1 MRALRARYDTV
12 VRDAIFV
19 LGVLG
24 FFAVAVLF
32 VRGCELV
39 VGLGSALEEHRER

>member
-1 MRALRARYDTV
+1 
-12 VRDAIFV
+12 VRDLVFV

-24 FFAVAVLF
+24 FFAAAVLF

-39 VGLGSALEEHRER
+39 VGPGSTLEEQRER

>member
-1 MRALRARYDTV
+1 
-12 VRDAIFV
+12 VRDVIFV

-32 VRGCELV
+32 VRACEFV
-39 VGLGSALEEHRER
+39 VGPGSALEEQRER

>member
-1 MRALRARYDTV
+1 
-12 VRDAIFV
+12 VRDVNFV

-32 VRGCELV
+32 VCACELV
-39 VGLGSALEEHRER
+39 VGAGSALEEQRER